1 MSTEQD
7 LVKGDS
13 KHKEFQALL
22 DKDFA
27 KRSVKEGKII
37 KAIVT
42 EITPKYVVCDA
53 SLKAEAM
60 IEKSEFSSS
69 ELDKLKVNDQVE
81 VFLERVENFK
91 GQVVI
96 SRTKA
101 KQMKG
106 WETIVK
112 FHKED
117 KICEGIIKAK
127 IKGGMIV
134 EISGFSCFMPNSQ
147 LSLSPT
153 SAKSI
158 DKFFNTPLKFKII
171 KIDSSRGN
179 AICSRRQVLSE
190 DKDIETKELIKKI
203 QVGQKIKGVCSGIT
217 AWGAFFQ
224 YQNGLV
230 LLAHISD
237 LAWSRIKHPSEVLSV
252 GDERELLVTKID
264 NKTNRVSCSIKD
276 LLESPFKDLDKK
288 YQVGKIHKNAKVVR
302 ILDYGIFFELDP
314 AVEALCHKS
323 QCSFLDENIIPKKIT
338 SIGKTHDVKILS
350 VEPENNKISVSLKI
364 GDNPFDKLK
373 KDINKNIKITVD
385 KKIDKAIIGK
395 ISDSQISCY
404 LHWKECSYDEKVENL
419 NKYKKGD
426 VLTVKLKEIE
436 GNKVKVSLR
445 EANEK
450 DPWDF
455 FKENNKSVGDI
466 ITTRVIEV
474 LKTGGIKVSADPDKK
489 ITTNIKKSDL
499 AKEVSDQRNDIFAG
513 GEKLDSMIMELNYEK
528 RLIRLSPK
536 EAQMKEEAGLIA
548 KFGKN
553 ASTSGQKLASIFKT
567 ALGKK
572 DKDKKE

>member
-7 LVKGDS
+7 LLKSDS

-27 KRSVKEGKII
+27 KRTVKEGKVI
-37 KAIVT
+37 KATVT
-42 EITPKYVVCDA
+42 EILQKFVVLDA

-60 IEKSEFSSS
+60 IDKSEFSKE
-69 ELDKLKVNDQVE
+69 ELEKLKINDEVD
-81 VFLERVENFK
+81 VFLERVENFR
-91 GQVVI
+91 GQVVV

-117 KICEGIIKAK
+117 KICEGQIKTK

-147 LSLSPT
+147 LSLTPT
-153 SAKSI
+153 KNI

-171 KIDSSRGN
+171 KIDTSRGN

-203 QVGQKIKGVCSGIT
+203 EVGQKIKATCSGIT

-224 YQNGLV
+224 YHNGLV

-237 LAWSRIKHPSEVLSV
+237 LAWSRIKHPSEVLSI

-276 LLESPFKDLDKK
+276 LSDSPFKDLEKK
-288 YQVGKIHKNAKVVR
+288 YVVGKIHKKAKVVR

-323 QCSFLDENIIPKKIT
+323 ECSFTEANVIPKKFT
-338 SIGKTHDVKILS
+338 SVGNTHDVKILS
-350 VEPENNKISVSLKI
+350 VESDSNKISVSLKI
-364 GDNPFDKLK
+364 GEDPYDKLK
-373 KDINKNIKITVD
+373 KDLNKNIQITVD
-385 KKIDKAIIGK
+385 KKIDKAVIGK
-395 ISDSQISCY
+395 ISDNQIPCY
-404 LHWKECSYDEKVENL
+404 LHWKECSYDERIENL
-419 NKYKKGD
+419 NKFKKGD
-426 VLTVKLKEIE
+426 VLTVKLKEID

-450 DPWDF
+450 DPWNF

-474 LKTGGIKVSADPDKK
+474 LKTGGIKVAADPDKK
-489 ITTNIKKSDL
+489 IITSIKKSDL
-499 AKEVSDQRNDIFAG
+499 AKDVSNQRSDIFSG
-513 GEKLDSMIMELNYEK
+513 GEKLDTMIMELNYDK
-528 RLIRLSPK
+528 RIIRLSPK
-536 EAQMKEEAGLIA
+536 EAQIKEEKGLIA

-572 DKDKKE
+572 DKKEK